1 MKKTQLTLS
10 LLGAVLSLAAI
21 SPASAALVIHYS
33 FNGNSLGA
41 LTGGETIDNVAGA
54 TEGTFTAG
62 TVAGGSASIVSYS
75 GGKALKLTP
84 GADNAEVGGAPH
96 VATGFTASAAGIT
109 GSTAY
114 TAMAW
119 VNFLNATGDNMIFG
133 SSDGATPALHNGSRN
148 GTIHSGHWGDDLGP
162 DQIPAG
168 PDRDKLNSMPGSWHH
183 VAYTND
189 ANNAQSMYFDAVL
202 VAGPAAGGPTAIG
215 GMNILAPLVI
225 GTSRNGGSFNGLLD
239 EVRVYNTTLT
249 LAEIRAAS
257 GIPEPG
263 TTSLV
268 ALIGLSGLMMRRRR

>member
-21 SPASAALVIHYS
+21 SSASAALVVHYS

-62 TVAGGSASIVSYS
+62 TVAGSSASIVSYS

-133 SSDGATPALHNGSRN
+133 SSDGATNALHHGSRN
-148 GTIHSGHWGDDLGP
+148 GMQHSGHWGDDLGP
-162 DQIPAG
+162 DQSVNINT
-168 PDRDKLNSMPGSWHH
+168 LPGSWHH

-225 GTSRNGGSFNGLLD
+225 GTSRNGGSFNGMLD

-249 LAEIRAAS
+249 LAEIRAAA